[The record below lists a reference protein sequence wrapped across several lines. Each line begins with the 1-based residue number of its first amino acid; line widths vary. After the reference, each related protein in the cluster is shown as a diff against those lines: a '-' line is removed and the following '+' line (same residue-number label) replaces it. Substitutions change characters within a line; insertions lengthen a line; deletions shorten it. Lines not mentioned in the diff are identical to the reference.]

1 MQIGTSGNFTD
12 MMRMMCCS
20 MVMCMTN
27 GVC

>member
-1 MQIGTSGNFTD
+1 MQIGTSGNFTA
-12 MMRMMCCS
+12 MMRMMCYS